1 VEDLDVALSR
11 RLLVQNVLVVLPNE
25 WCKKEV
31 IAMERK
37 CWAWIVWS
45 TCTNVVG
52 GERSWMPNS
61 QTFPSELDV
70 TKLKVRK

>member
-1 VEDLDVALSR
+1 MEDLDVALSR

-52 GERSWMPNS
+52 GERSVERLHS
-61 QTFPSELDV
+61 HTFPSVLG
-70 TKLKVRK
+70 